1 MKTTFRSK
9 LHSLL
14 IKALTAVFVL
24 CLGAIAVMSFGN
36 TTPVNAATAI
46 KPFALYTFE
55 DASNLGKDTS
65 GNGFH
70 LTASGTN
77 NSALDGSDR
86 YLSLSGAGGLYAT
99 GLSGIKDFS
108 DYMKG
113 SYTVRMIIKSGTKGG
128 ANYLITTGQYNG
140 AFTVVNNTNIE
151 VQVGNNDLGNATTA
165 NKLSFSQATTSWIDL
180 VVVGDAVNRKATV
193 YVNGVQKASVNTDIL
208 FSLNPDTGNAGS
220 SYSFCIGMQGNTVG
234 GAQAQRATC
243 DYKKVEVYN
252 CALTQANIT
261 EMYASGAM
269 NGSATVA
276 SGTNYVTQINTL
288 DTSMYN
294 FNLTDKNTFAKIS
307 ANLPATVPVTISN
320 GTSTSSANASVVW
333 FGDSSTNT
341 IKGILMDSNYLN
353 ASQLVYSVTCKQGVV
368 FNYDSNLV
376 TLSDIKIDGVAYT
389 PGATVAKTVY
399 TLTFKATPKNNHI
412 VIDDVK
418 YHDVKWN
425 VASDNSVS
433 INVTTGGAQV
443 DITAGK
449 IQYKVTYYDDEFVLG
464 VSRYTYQ
471 GSEQLFQWDKQ
482 GYTFDGWYS
491 DEAFQTK
498 VTALPYNSPTDLNLY
513 AKFVKIPTHYRVYLD
528 GNFNSN
534 QGTVTGFVSGQQVAI
549 NGTVNITVSAKTGYK
564 INTVIWNGTAVTVSN
579 TSSFTFSKTVTQDS
593 TLIVT
598 FISNAVNVN
607 RLYLDANFDTAQ
619 GTVTGFTSGE
629 AFEEGT
635 SATVT
640 VSAKS
645 GYKIN
650 TILWNN
656 ESITFNNTA
665 TFTFTK
671 VLTEDTTLTVTYQK
685 VINGATLTVE
695 CNDLSKGSITGVV
708 SGMVYDKNSTIN
720 ATITPMAGYY
730 IQSITWNGEPQG
742 VTNEKGMTFTKQISE
757 DSTLVVNFAVKTY
770 NIIVN
775 NNDSK
780 GLVTGLIT
788 GAIAEGSHQV
798 TITPMSGY
806 AISSVTFNGAPVT
819 ITSANGFTFTAS
831 VTKNT
836 TLTVSYTS
844 LSGNDSATI
853 TINNSSKKGTVSGVT
868 NGGEYAINNTVN
880 VEINAKDGYVISK
893 VEWNDTEINV
903 SPKTTELTL
912 TLLLETDTTLSIT
925 YEEAP
930 EEEVSVEDEEMED
943 GQVGASGCF
952 GNVNPTAFAG
962 IALVAGAILVA
973 KRFSKK
979 EN

>member
-1 MKTTFRSK
+1 M
-9 LHSLL
+9 
-14 IKALTAVFVL
+14 
-24 CLGAIAVMSFGN
+24 
-36 TTPVNAATAI
+36 
-46 KPFALYTFE
+46 
-55 DASNLGKDTS
+55 
-65 GNGFH
+65 
-70 LTASGTN
+70 
-77 NSALDGSDR
+77 
-86 YLSLSGAGGLYAT
+86 
-99 GLSGIKDFS
+99 
-108 DYMKG
+108 
-113 SYTVRMIIKSGTKGG
+113 
-128 ANYLITTGQYNG
+128 
-140 AFTVVNNTNIE
+140 
-151 VQVGNNDLGNATTA
+151 
-165 NKLSFSQATTSWIDL
+165 
-180 VVVGDAVNRKATV
+180 VGDAVNRKATV
-193 YVNGVQKASVNTDIL
+193 YINGAQKATVSTDIL
-208 FSLNPDTGNAGS
+208 FSMNPDTGNAGS
-220 SYSFCIGMQGNTVG
+220 SYSFCIGMQGDTVG
-234 GAQAQRATC
+234 GAIAQRATC

-276 SGTNYVTQINTL
+276 SGTNYVTKINTL

-307 ANLPATVPVTISN
+307 ANLPATVPVTVSN
-320 GTSTSSANASVVW
+320 GTATSSANASVVW
-333 FGDSSTNT
+333 FGDASTNT

-353 ASQLVYSVTCKQGVV
+353 ASQLVYSVTCKKGVV
-368 FNYDSNLV
+368 FNYDSSLV

-389 PGATVAKTVY
+389 PGAEVAKTVY

-412 VIDDVK
+412 IIDDVK

-443 DITAGK
+443 DINATSR
-449 IQYKVTYYDDEFVLG
+449 QYKVTYYDDEFVLG

-471 GSEQLFQWDKQ
+471 GSEQLFQWDKS
-482 GYTFDGWYS
+482 GYTFEGWYK

-498 VTALPYNSPTDLNLY
+498 LTALPYNSPSDLNLY

-534 QGTVTGFVSGQQVAI
+534 QGTVTGFTSGQQVAK
-549 NGTVNITVSAKTGYK
+549 NGSVSITVSANPGYK

-598 FISNAVNVN
+598 FISNAVDVN

-656 ESITFNNTA
+656 EPITITNTA

-685 VINGATLTVE
+685 VINGATLTVQS
-695 CNDLSKGSITGVV
+695 NDLSKGSITGVV

-730 IQSITWNGEPQG
+730 IQSITWNGVAQG
-742 VTNEKGMTFTKQISE
+742 VTNEKGMTLSKQITE
-757 DSTLVVNFAVKTY
+757 DTELVVNFAVKTY
-770 NIIVN
+770 NVIIN

-780 GLVTGLIT
+780 GLVTGLIS

-806 AISSVTFNGAPVT
+806 AISAVIFNGAPVT

-836 TLTVSYTS
+836 SLTVSYTS

-880 VEINAKDGYVISK
+880 VEINAKEGYVISK
-893 VEWNDTEINV
+893 VEWNDTVINV

-925 YEEAP
+925 YEEVP
-930 EEEVSVEDEEMED
+930 EEEVPVEDEEMEE

-952 GNVNPTAFAG
+952 GNVNPTTFAG

-973 KRFSKK
+973 KRLSKK